1 MQNTKAFEVLRLS
14 AATICIRIAYEERK
28 EREPM
33 LQKEE
38 VSSNLP
44 QPRMHPGGG

>member
-1 MQNTKAFEVLRLS
+1 MVYFSQCLRLS
-14 AATICIRIAYEERK
+14 PATICNRIAYEERK

-44 QPRMHPGGG
+44 QPCVHPSGG